1 MASRLGEKRVDLYNI
16 LLKTLPGIPITYYG
30 EEIGMTDVTISWED
44 TTDTPACNKNE
55 TTYYTV
61 TRDGVKTPFQWDG
74 STNAGFTTNKKPWL
88 PISTNYK
95 CVNVKDQRDQPKSH
109 LNVYK
114 RLNKLRKEASLIDAS
129 FESAALGDIYT
140 YKRQKRSLKP
150 IVVAMS
156 FGNRWQTIDLSSKYD
171 LPKRLKVIVASI
183 ESQYMEG

>member
-1 MASRLGEKRVDLYNI
+1 MLVSPQIKSHG
-16 LLKTLPGIPITYYG
+16 
-30 EEIGMTDVTISWED
+30 
-44 TTDTPACNKNE
+44 
-55 TTYYTV
+55 
-61 TRDGVKTPFQWDG
+61 FQ
-74 STNAGFTTNKKPWL
+74 SVP
-88 PISTNYK
+88 
-95 CVNVKDQRDQPKSH
+95 NVKDQRDQPNSH

-129 FESAALGDIYT
+129 FESAVLGDIYT
-140 YKRQKRSLKP
+140 YKRQSRLLKP